1 MLDTYQIVHLDGGRL
16 HIPVPEWGYID
27 KKERCKG
34 HYSYKFYL
42 ADSPRYKLL
51 KFMYCAEN
59 PEQKTA
65 YDYFMRVVVLF
76 DSEAEKNKF
85 KKYVSANLNQLENLI
100 RMDTKAYNTSY
111 LQGTVKRVVQERL
124 KTGAALNKMLLQ
136 WRKSNAISSIQIDF
150 NWTRSLSSAL

>member
-1 MLDTYQIVHLDGGRL
+1 
-16 HIPVPEWGYID
+16 
-27 KKERCKG
+27 
-34 HYSYKFYL
+34 
-42 ADSPRYKLL
+42 
-51 KFMYCAEN
+51 
-59 PEQKTA
+59 
-65 YDYFMRVVVLF
+65 MRVVVLF